1 MRLTSMEA
9 LHVVLNRCFDP
20 HICPVIEG
28 SYEQGYADGYAAR
41 EAEFEGLQRQLDYWY
56 FRACNPGVK
65 TADQKM
71 IESIIQGMEV
81 NEERRK
87 KFAALD
93 AAEAEM
99 FEEARALLA
108 QGKSDIEVA
117 TEVGLFLP
125 IVENLRTGVL

>member
-1 MRLTSMEA
+1 MPYRQ
-9 LHVVLNRCFDP
+9 FD
-20 HICPVIEG
+20 HNFWRMSAE
-28 SYEQGYADGYAAR
+28 YDRGYADGYAAR

-56 FRACNPGVK
+56 FRACNPGAK

-71 IESIIQGMEV
+71 VESIIQGMEV

-87 KFAALD
+87 KWAALD

-125 IVENLRTGVL
+125 IVENLRAGVL